1 MKNDQNLMLFFA
13 AILALLVAYV
23 FALLRLP
30 GEPTILSVAVAGLGT
45 ATLALAGSDLLENH
59 RKKH

>member
-13 AILALLVAYV
+13 AILALLLAYV

-30 GEPTILSVAVAGLGT
+30 EEPTILSVAVAGLGT